1 MAMMMVQISIFF
13 DKHAFVTNVTEGMTQ
28 KEVPALHF
36 GFGDNVIKFS
46 S

>member
-1 MAMMMVQISIFF
+1 MMMVQISIFF
-13 DKHAFVTNVTEGMTQ
+13 DKQFVTNVTEGMTQ